1 MALPISFEWPWFMPS
16 KSQYDKLISLI
27 GFCDFTITEVNR
39 DRHFSN
45 AEEMIRWIDQPCI
58 VPFLKCIPDKEKTI
72 FRDEVISE
80 MIKKTQQPNGTYFE
94 TFRRLKIYAQK

>member
-1 MALPISFEWPWFMPS
+1 MPS
-16 KSQYDKLISLI
+16 RSQYEELISSI
-27 GFCDFTITEVNR
+27 GFSDSAITEVNR

-58 VPFLKCIPDKEKTI
+58 VPFLKCVPNKEKMI

-80 MIKKTQQPNGTYFE
+80 MLKKTRQPDGTYFE
-94 TFRRLKIYAQK
+94 TFRRLKVYAKK